1 MRYASW
7 KGRWAWDSTPA
18 QVYPDGWG
26 WGHLGR
32 ALGEKA
38 RIENVISISYFPL
51 IFSIKARLAHGQPN
65 SMQFICSLIH
75 LWGDFVGRPNPTDI
89 PSYRFAGRGSEW
101 CFGGAFLGKWSE
113 GFNLVQFTE
122 CAPTVTFPGV
132 TGHRYPLEMRRT
144 SFSRRCSF
152 SLHSSRGTNKSSS
165 GLLLASSKSREP
177 RQVPSLLWLTKV
189 NAI

>member
-1 MRYASW
+1 MGMRASRQSFGRKSQNW
-7 KGRWAWDSTPA
+7 KCNLHFILSADIQHKS
-18 QVYPDGWG
+18 
-26 WGHLGR
+26 
-32 ALGEKA
+32 KA
-38 RIENVISISYFPL
+38 SPWPVKFNAIYM
-51 IFSIKARLAHGQPN
+51 QPHT
-65 SMQFICSLIH
+65 SLR
-75 LWGDFVGRPNPTDI
+75 GFCRETK
-89 PSYRFAGRGSEW
+89 SYRHPLVQICW
-101 CFGGAFLGKWSE
+101 E
-113 GFNLVQFTE
+113 GFRVMLWRSLSGEMKWGIYLVQFTE